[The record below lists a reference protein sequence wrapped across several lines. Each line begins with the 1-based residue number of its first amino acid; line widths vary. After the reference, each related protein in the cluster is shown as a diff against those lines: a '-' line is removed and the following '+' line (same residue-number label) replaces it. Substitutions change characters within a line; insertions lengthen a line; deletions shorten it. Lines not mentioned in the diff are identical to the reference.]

1 MLQWTYN
8 SAFDC
13 TAVTVFMQA
22 NQHTMNHNKM
32 QYFLSFLYSSVFIS
46 YLICQIPFTA
56 AGGTPPR
63 QYGKLRP
70 RAATGGAIN
79 VAGLDVLR
87 TYVCPPCAN
96 AIRRQMDTKRAG
108 AITVAIPITEIS
120 ELWQELQWILEQLGI
135 LLDAEG
141 LIPGST
147 TTVSVQ
153 TVLASLIESAMPAVF
168 LPSAPVEVSN
178 SSSTN
183 PVTIATTMPAA
194 AMASIFSVDAA
205 SVNTPEA
212 TDTTAGSAV
221 VPSTY
226 SMAAATVGISGSA
239 PSSSPG
245 PGAIATLQGLSASSE
260 TKSFPDVAAATQG
273 SMCYATQTIDETMTV
288 SLVAVTTS
296 EAAATSASISPVD
309 VTAFEAPA
317 ASASALPDSTWTN
330 AAGNNISST
339 VDSLNGGVFGATPVS
354 SEPSST
360 GTSSYTFNSQSTQ
373 NIAVYYG
380 QSGATGETTLEAQ
393 CADPNVD
400 IVILAFVITSNYD
413 GKYPD
418 LNFGAACGGQTSEMM
433 AEAPG
438 LLSCPDLEGY
448 IDICQQTYGKKVLL
462 SIGGSTSSLS
472 FASASDASDF
482 ANVLWQ
488 LFGPPGSIDIQ
499 LRPFGNVSID
509 GFDVGKPS
517 YVTTCSLID

>member
-8 SAFDC
+8 SALDC
-13 TAVTVFMQA
+13 IAVAVSMQA
-22 NQHTMNHNKM
+22 HQHTMNHNKM
-32 QYFLSFLYSSVFIS
+32 YYFLSFLYSSVFIS
-46 YLICQIPFTA
+46 FLICQIPFTA

-96 AIRRQMDTKRAG
+96 AVRRQIDTKRAG
-108 AITVAIPITEIS
+108 AITVAIPMAEIS
-120 ELWQELQWILEQLGI
+120 ELWQELQWILEQLSI

-147 TTVSVQ
+147 TTVSLP
-153 TVLASLIESAMPAVF
+153 TVLASLIESTMPAVF
-168 LPSAPVEVSN
+168 LSSAPVEVSN
-178 SSSTN
+178 PSLTN
-183 PVTIATTMPAA
+183 PVIIATTIPAT
-194 AMASIFSVDAA
+194 AMASVFLVDAA
-205 SVNTPEA
+205 PGDTAEA
-212 TDTTAGSAV
+212 TDTTTGLAV
-221 VPSTY
+221 VPSTD
-226 SMAAATVGISGSA
+226 STAAATVDISGSA

-245 PGAIATLQGLSASSE
+245 PGAIATLQDLSASSE
-260 TKSFPDVAAATQG
+260 TRSFPDAAAVTQG
-273 SMCYATQTIDETMTV
+273 SVCYATQTIDEIMTV
-288 SLVAVTTS
+288 SLVAVITS
-296 EAAATSASISPVD
+296 EAAATSVSMSPVD
-309 VTAFEAPA
+309 VTAFETVAT
-317 ASASALPDSTWTN
+317 SASALPDSDWAN
-330 AAGNNISST
+330 AAAMDSS
-339 VDSLNGGVFGATPVS
+339 NGGVFRATSVS

-393 CADPNVD
+393 CADPNID

-438 LLSCPDLEGY
+438 LLSCPDLESY
-448 IDICQQTYGKKVLL
+448 IDICQQKYGKKVLL

-472 FASASDASDF
+472 FASASDAFDF
-482 ANVLWQ
+482 ANVLWE

-517 YVTTCSLID
+517 YVTT